1 MNVIL
6 ENEADF
12 NINENLLEKLNLI
25 AKDFTNKD
33 IEVLL
38 TDNKKIRQINKE
50 YRNIDKETDVISFPF
65 EDIPHS
71 PLGSVVISVQ
81 KAKEEANRL
90 NHSVE
95 DEITLLFI
103 HALLHLLGFDH
114 EKDSGEMREKEKEI
128 IDRYNL
134 PKSLIIRSES

>member
-1 MNVIL
+1 LSITL
-6 ENEADF
+6 ENETDF
-12 NINENLLEKLNLI
+12 DINENLLEKFNLI

-38 TDNKKIRQINKE
+38 TDNEKIRQINKE

-71 PLGSVVISVQ
+71 PLGSIVISIQ
-81 KAKEEANRL
+81 KAKEEAKRL

-114 EKDSGEMREKEKEI
+114 EKDRGEMREKEKEL
-128 IDRYNL
+128 IDKYNL

>member
-1 MNVIL
+1 MSVIL
-6 ENEADF
+6 ENETDF
-12 NINENLLEKLNLI
+12 DINENLLEKLNLI

-38 TDNKKIRQINKE
+38 TDNEKIRQINKE

-71 PLGSVVISVQ
+71 PLGSIVISIQ
-81 KAKEEANRL
+81 KAKEEAKRL

-114 EKDSGEMREKEKEI
+114 EKDRGEMREKEKEL
-128 IDRYNL
+128 IDKYNL

>member
-1 MNVIL
+1 MSIIL
-6 ENEADF
+6 ENETDF
-12 NINENLLEKLNLI
+12 NINESLLDKLNLI
-25 AKDFTNKD
+25 AKDFTTKD
-33 IEVLL
+33 IEILL
-38 TDNKKIRQINKE
+38 TDNERIKKINKE

-71 PLGSVVISVQ
+71 PLGSVVISIQ
-81 KAKEEANRL
+81 KAKEEAERL
-90 NHSVE
+90 NHSIE

-114 EKDSGEMREKEKEI
+114 EKDDGEMRKKEKEI
-128 IDRYNL
+128 IEKYNL

>member
-1 MNVIL
+1 MSVIL
-6 ENEADF
+6 ENETDF
-12 NINENLLEKLNLI
+12 DINENLLEKLNLI

-38 TDNKKIRQINKE
+38 TDNEKIRQINKE

-114 EKDSGEMREKEKEI
+114 EKDSGEMREKEREI

>member
-1 MNVIL
+1 MSVIL
-6 ENEADF
+6 ENETDF
-12 NINENLLEKLNLI
+12 DINENLLEKLNLI

-38 TDNKKIRQINKE
+38 TDNERIRQINKE

-114 EKDSGEMREKEKEI
+114 EKDSGEMREKEREI

>member
-1 MNVIL
+1 MSVIL
-6 ENEADF
+6 ENETDF
-12 NINENLLEKLNLI
+12 DINENLLEKLNLI

>member
-1 MNVIL
+1 MSITL
-6 ENEADF
+6 ENETDF
-12 NINENLLEKLNLI
+12 DINENLLEKFNLI

-38 TDNKKIRQINKE
+38 TDNEKIRQINKE

-71 PLGSVVISVQ
+71 PLGSIVISIQ
-81 KAKEEANRL
+81 KAKEEAKRL

-114 EKDSGEMREKEKEI
+114 EKDRGEMREKEKEL
-128 IDRYNL
+128 IDKYNL

>member
-1 MNVIL
+1 MSVIL
-6 ENEADF
+6 ENETDF
-12 NINENLLEKLNLI
+12 DINENLLEKLNLI

-38 TDNKKIRQINKE
+38 TDNERIRQINKE

-81 KAKEEANRL
+81 KAKEEAKRL
-90 NHSVE
+90 NHFVE

-114 EKDSGEMREKEKEI
+114 EKDSGEMREKEREI

-134 PKSLIIRSES
+134 PKSLIIRSEF